1 MDVILAV
8 VCLGIL
14 TILLLFLG
22 QRFKIPSIVCFLVI
36 GMLAGPYA
44 LSIVSDQST
53 IETIGEIG
61 VILLL
66 FTIGLE
72 FSFEK
77 LLGAWRV
84 VVLGGVIQVCTTVIA
99 AAGFMYLATGLRFQE
114 AVFFGFL
121 VSLSSTAIVM
131 KVLQERGDVETVSG
145 RTLLGILIFQD
156 LAIIPMILLTP
167 LLIGSSGPSYSSIPF
182 QVTKVIAIFA
192 ILIVSA
198 HWLVPW
204 IMYRVAQQKSREL
217 FIFTVAGI
225 CFTVAWLTNAAGLSY
240 SLGAFV
246 AGLIIGGSDFSIDA
260 VSNII
265 PFRDI
270 FAAIFFMS
278 IGMLLDTS
286 ILISHYS
293 FVFSMV
299 VIIIG
304 VKVLTGSFTAAIL
317 GMPTRVAVF
326 VGFALAQI
334 GEFSFVLAK
343 SGLESNLIPDTVY
356 QLFLAGAII
365 TMALTPFM
373 MNAAPP
379 MTNLLYRLFP
389 DRIKRP
395 EPAEDTPRESA
406 QELLD
411 HIIIVGFGMTG
422 KSVARAAE
430 ILGIPYNAIDMDP
443 DVVRR
448 ERAADGHQSIHFGD
462 ATHREIL
469 EHAGI
474 ERARALVVVISE
486 QNVVPGIIHLAR
498 EMAPKIYIVVRTR
511 HVNDAQH
518 LLDLGA
524 DEVIPEEF
532 ETSVRIFSRV
542 LAKYTLPENDI
553 DTLTKVIRGNG
564 YRRFTRGS
572 PLNPAGAYDPKTML
586 EDLRIHT
593 IRVAGS
599 SGAAG
604 KTLRD
609 LDAWNTYGVGILA
622 VRQGVSA
629 ITAPAPD
636 LLVQPGNY
644 LILYGADENIQ
655 KFLPLISGNAGDPPA
670 DYPGNTSV

>member
-14 TILLLFLG
+14 TVALLFLG

-72 FSFEK
+72 FSFER
-77 LLGAWRV
+77 LLKAWRV
-84 VVLGGVIQVCTTVIA
+84 VVIGGAFQVCTTIIVA
-99 AAGFMYLATGLRFQE
+99 ALILHMINGVMFTE
-114 AVFFGFL
+114 AIFFGFL

-131 KVLQERGDVETVSG
+131 KILQDRGEVETVPG

-156 LAIIPMILLTP
+156 LAVIPMLLLTP
-167 LLIGSSGPSYSSIPF
+167 VLMGSSISTASLPF
-182 QVTKVIAIFA
+182 EIIKVIAILA

-198 HWLVPW
+198 HWVVPW
-204 IMYRVAQQKSREL
+204 VMYRVARQKNREL
-217 FIFTVAGI
+217 FVFTIAGI
-225 CFTVAWLTNAAGLSY
+225 CFAVAWLTNAAGLSY
-240 SLGAFV
+240 SLGAFM
-246 AGLIIGGSDFSIDA
+246 AGLIIGESEFSIDA

-265 PFRDI
+265 PFRDV
-270 FAAIFFMS
+270 FAAIFFIS

-286 ILISHYS
+286 VILSQLSI
-293 FVFSMV
+293 
-299 VIIIG
+299 VITLLAIIL
-304 VKVLTGSFTAAIL
+304 VAKVLTGSVASAIL
-317 GMPTRVAVF
+317 GMPTRVSIF
-326 VGFALAQI
+326 VGLALAQI

-343 SGLESNLIPDTVY
+343 NGVDSNLMGPGPY
-356 QLFLAGAII
+356 QFFLAAAII
-365 TMALTPFM
+365 TMALTPFT
-373 MNAAPP
+373 MNMASPV
-379 MTNLLYRLFP
+379 TNLLYRLFP

-395 EPAEDTPRESA
+395 DPRKDASGPAPE
-406 QELLD
+406 ELSG
-411 HIIIVGFGMTG
+411 HIVIVGYGMTG

-443 DVVRR
+443 DVVAR
-448 ERAADGHQSIHFGD
+448 ERAADTHHEIIFGD

-469 EHAGI
+469 EYAGT

-498 EMAPKIYIVVRTR
+498 EMAPSIYIVVRTR
-511 HVNDAQH
+511 HVNDVRQ

-542 LAKYTLPENDI
+542 LAKYTLPESDI
-553 DTLTKVIRGNG
+553 DTLTKVVRGNG
-564 YRRFTRGS
+564 YRMFSRAHDLLPSGNQDPERAFGDLHIHTLEVG
-572 PLNPAGAYDPKTML
+572 AGAPS
-586 EDLRIHT
+586 
-593 IRVAGS
+593 V
-599 SGAAG
+599 G
-604 KTLRD
+604 KTLRQ
-609 LDAWNTYGVGILA
+609 LDPWNTRGVGILA
-622 VRQGVSA
+622 IRRGAASVTS
-629 ITAPAPD
+629 PHPD
-636 LLVQPGNY
+636 LIVLPGDV
-644 LILYGADENIQ
+644 LILYGSETNISR
-655 KFLPLISGNAGDPPA
+655 FRPLVAGPA
-670 DYPGNTSV
+670 KTA